1 MKTFCSFLL
10 IIALLA
16 CNENLVDKPDNLIPE
31 DKMVAVL
38 TDLAIVNAA
47 KSTNIAV
54 LHDNDIEPMQ
64 YVYEKHDIDSLQFV
78 ESDFYYASLPKG
90 AYERIYK
97 KVEARLEKKAKAVE
111 EAKVLRDSLG
121 KVERENLSNAADAEK
136 ADKEGA
142 VTDSLP

>member
-1 MKTFCSFLL
+1 MKTLYSFLL
-10 IIALLA
+10 IIVLLA

-47 KSTNIAV
+47 KSTNISV
-54 LHDNDIEPMQ
+54 LHDNNIEPME
-64 YVYEKHDIDSLQFV
+64 YIYNKYDIDSLQFV

-97 KVEARLEKKAKAVE
+97 KVEAKLEKETEVVE
-111 EAKVLRDSLG
+111 EAKMLRDSLSG
-121 KVERENLSNAADAEK
+121 TSKS
-136 ADKEGA
+136 GQ
-142 VTDSLP
+142 